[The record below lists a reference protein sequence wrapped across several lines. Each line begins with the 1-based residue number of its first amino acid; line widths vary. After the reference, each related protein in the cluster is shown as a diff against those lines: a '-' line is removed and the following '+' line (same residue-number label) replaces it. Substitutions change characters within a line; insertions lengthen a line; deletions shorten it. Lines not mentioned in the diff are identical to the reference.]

1 MSTSNTPSA
10 RRPFLEAPLTAGIAG
25 AALASAT
32 WALSGLGGPV
42 WAAIAKESPP
52 LWLPRVTVLLAFLL
66 LCVSSWALYLRRLSK
81 EISHRGLK
89 FHPSGG
95 YYTEPKTGFGVCT
108 RCLNAS
114 PRRYV
119 HLMDAGGGLICATC
133 DQIYK
138 AKKDA

>member
-1 MSTSNTPSA
+1 MSTSDTPSA

-66 LCVSSWALYLRRLSK
+66 LCVLSWALYLRRLTK
-81 EISHRGLK
+81 EVSHRGLK
-89 FHPSGG
+89 FDDYGG
-95 YYTEPKTGFGVCT
+95 FYIEPKTGLGVCT
-108 RCLNAS
+108 RCLNGN

-119 HLMDAGGGLICATC
+119 HLLNNRPGRMCNSCNQG
-133 DQIYK
+133 YRENE
-138 AKKDA
+138 